1 MKISKRNFFSRFLN
15 YLYIFVFLL
24 SFASFGANQADS
36 EGIKEKKQ
44 QALALYATKNYDE
57 AFKILDDLPTEYKDE
72 EIFLILSNIQTY
84 KNQDNLA
91 IENLNK
97 ALDKDYKFYKAYYN
111 LGCILAKKNSYLLAM
126 NNFELA
132 LKYNK
137 EFVPAYYNLAC
148 CQMKLKNYKMAKK
161 NLIKALELNPKNKD
175 IYYNLALCYKELNNK
190 KQAQKMLEAYN
201 KLEN

>member
-24 SFASFGANQADS
+24 SFTSFGANQADN

-57 AFKILDDLPTEYKDE
+57 AFKILDNLPIEYKDE

-137 EFVPAYYNLAC
+137 EFAPAYYNLAC

>member
-1 MKISKRNFFSRFLN
+1 
-15 YLYIFVFLL
+15 
-24 SFASFGANQADS
+24 
-36 EGIKEKKQ
+36 
-44 QALALYATKNYDE
+44 
-57 AFKILDDLPTEYKDE
+57 
-72 EIFLILSNIQTY
+72 
-84 KNQDNLA
+84 
-91 IENLNK
+91 
-97 ALDKDYKFYKAYYN
+97 
-111 LGCILAKKNSYLLAM
+111 M

-137 EFVPAYYNLAC
+137 EFAPAYYNLAC

-190 KQAQKMLEAYN
+190 KQAQKMLEVYN